1 MLPIER
7 PGKIVCVGLNYR
19 DHAEEQGVELPE
31 EPLLFAK
38 WPNTL
43 IGPGDPIVIPPLV
56 TRCDYEAELGVV
68 VGERVSRVSKE
79 NALEAVRGYLCAN
92 DVSARNLQFN
102 DGQWT
107 RGKSVDTFCPVG
119 ALVPAAEV
127 ADPHALR
134 VRAIVSGEVLQDS
147 TTANLIFG
155 VDEIISHASQTMM
168 LEPGDLILTGTPAG
182 VGVFRD
188 PQRFLQPGDE
198 VTIEI
203 EPGERLVETRLAREL
218 GTSQAPV
225 REALRDLELLRL
237 VESEPFRG
245 ARVRAVDDS
254 RLLPVFPVRAVL
266 EELAASEAA
275 RDPERD
281 LSALERELEAMREAA
296 AAADWRT

>member
-19 DHAEEQGVELPE
+19 DHAEEQGAELPR

-38 WPNTL
+38 WPNAL

-56 TRCDYEAELGVV
+56 TKCDYEAELGVV
-68 VGERVSRVSKE
+68 IGARVKGVSKE

-92 DVSARNLQFN
+92 DVSARDLQFA

-119 ALVPAAEV
+119 PLVPASEV
-127 ADPHALR
+127 PDPHDLR
-134 VRAIVSGEVLQDS
+134 IRAIVSGEVLQDS

-155 VDEIISHASQTMM
+155 VDEIIAHVAQTIT

-188 PQRFLQPGDE
+188 PQRLLRPGDE

-203 EPGERLVETRLAREL
+203 ERLGSLTN
-218 GTSQAPV
+218 PV
-225 REALRDLELLRL
+225 VA
-237 VESEPFRG
+237 G
-245 ARVRAVDDS
+245 
-254 RLLPVFPVRAVL
+254 
-266 EELAASEAA
+266 
-275 RDPERD
+275 
-281 LSALERELEAMREAA
+281 
-296 AAADWRT
+296 